1 MAEINKDKITEMGN
15 PAKPQGENGKLMLTR
30 MNEDHYDVTTWALS
44 FFSFSE
50 NDIVLDIGCGGGRTL
65 SRMSDNIISGHLT
78 GVDYSSTSVEMSKE
92 TNASVISTGKMDIIE
107 ASVEALPFE
116 DNTFD
121 KIITVESFYF
131 WPDPEENL
139 KEVLRVLKTG
149 AKFLLVADIYDSKE
163 LSDMQRENI
172 KKYNLFNP
180 SLEMF
185 STLLRNAGFSDVVI
199 HTKVNTTWVCAEGTN
214 R

>member
-199 HTKVNTTWVCAEGTN
+199 HTKVNTTWVCAEGT